1 MIRTAKMVQLSAV
14 VLEKYFDRVTRELL
28 DLGQMDFISVKEVSP
43 SLARSLREVKGVVSV
58 SALKDLR
65 KKIESIMAVGR
76 IEFPSLKHAE
86 IKPLTENG
94 LAALS
99 AEVASVESEMNLLR
113 QRQQNTQADILRLE
127 EIRKQVAAALRHK
140 APGREN
146 PYAAFLV
153 TRYGSF
159 SGDRED
165 LINVLRGVPCAVL
178 PVSDTSLHEY
188 ILIHLKKDI
197 LKVESALAE
206 TAWKGGEPVT
216 GDAAVNPEIGERLKK
231 RLEEVQTRQD
241 ELKYDVETVIGNEKQ
256 HIKDLWT
263 QLRVAETYSAI
274 QQRFNKTERT
284 FVFSG
289 WIAEKMKKKVSDGI
303 FKACNGDC
311 YIELTSA
318 AEAVEEEGL
327 VPPVLLE
334 TPKLLKPFETVIT
347 NFAVPAYGTINPS
360 YIVALTFMLMFGLM
374 FGDVG
379 HGAVVLLAGIIGTI
393 TARKKR
399 KPDYI
404 YNLMCYCGLSAVFFG
419 VMFGSYFGYSWLPAV
434 WFNYH
439 GAVVGHNASGMVQSL
454 MQILALSAWLGVG
467 MISLGIFFFF
477 YNCIC
482 CKKWLELLT
491 DKSGLAG
498 AVFYWGGVAC
508 AYFFMTDGSFAR
520 MPGWA
525 LALCFGLPTVAF
537 LVRLTVHSVKEE
549 GRFKI
554 TAVPMLIME
563 LLIEI
568 LEVFSGYLANTL
580 SFLRVAGLGIAHVSL
595 MQAFF
600 TLAEM
605 VGSDSVV
612 KAVASAF
619 LIVLGNVLVIALEG
633 LSAWIQTVRLHY
645 YEFFNKFLMGG
656 GIAFRPISLAEKR
669 ED

>member
-86 IKPLTENG
+86 IKPLTEDG

-231 RLEEVQTRQD
+231 RLEEVQSRQD

-482 CKKWLELLT
+482 CKKWLELFT

>member
-28 DLGQMDFISVKEVSP
+28 NLGQMDFISVKEVSP

-231 RLEEVQTRQD
+231 RLEEVQARQD

-520 MPGWA
+520 IPGWV
-525 LALCFGLPTVAF
+525 LALCFGLPTAAF
-537 LVRLTVHSVKEE
+537 FVRLVIHSVKEE
-549 GRFKI
+549 GRFRI
-554 TAVPMLIME
+554 SSLPMLVME

-600 TLAEM
+600 TLADM
-605 VGSDSVV
+605 VGSDSAL
-612 KAVASAF
+612 KAAASVF
-619 LIVLGNVLVIALEG
+619 LIILGNVLVIALEG

>member
-1 MIRTAKMVQLSAV
+1 MIRTARMVQLSAV

-43 SLARSLREVKGVVSV
+43 SLARSLRDVKGVVAS
-58 SALKDLR
+58 SDLKDLR
-65 KKIESIMAVGR
+65 KKVESIMAVGR

-86 IKPLTENG
+86 IRPLTEDG

-113 QRQQNTQADILRLE
+113 QRQQNTQTDILRLE
-127 EIRKQVAAALRHK
+127 EIRKQVSAALRHK
-140 APGREN
+140 APGRDN

-153 TRYGSF
+153 TRYGTF
-159 SGDRED
+159 TGDKED
-165 LINVLRGVPCAVL
+165 LINALRGVPCALL
-178 PVSDTSLHEY
+178 PVSDTSLNEY
-188 ILIHLKKDI
+188 VLIHLKKDI
-197 LKVESALAE
+197 LKIESALAE

-216 GDAAVNPEIGERLKK
+216 GEAAVNSEIEESLKK
-231 RLEEVQTRQD
+231 RLEEVHARQD

-274 QQRFNKTERT
+274 QQRFSKTERT

-289 WIAEKMKKKVSDGI
+289 WIAEKVKKKVSDGI

-379 HGAVVLLAGIIGTI
+379 HGAVVLLAGIIGTVA
-393 TARKKR
+393 ARKKR

-467 MISLGIFFFF
+467 MISLGILFFF

-520 MPGWA
+520 MPEWA
-525 LALCFGLPTVAF
+525 LGLCFGLPTVAF
-537 LVRLTVHSVKEE
+537 FVRLVIHSVKEE
-549 GRFKI
+549 GRFRI
-554 TAVPMLIME
+554 SALPMLVME

-600 TLAEM
+600 TLADM
-605 VGSDSVV
+605 VGSGS
-612 KAVASAF
+612 AVRAIASAF

>member
-140 APGREN
+140 TPGREN

-231 RLEEVQTRQD
+231 RLEEVQARQD

-520 MPGWA
+520 IPGWV
-525 LALCFGLPTVAF
+525 LALCFGLPTAAF
-537 LVRLTVHSVKEE
+537 FVRLVIHSVKEE
-549 GRFKI
+549 GRFRI
-554 TAVPMLIME
+554 SSLPMLVME

-600 TLAEM
+600 TLADM
-605 VGSDSVV
+605 VGSDSAL
-612 KAVASAF
+612 KAAASVF
-619 LIVLGNVLVIALEG
+619 LIILGNVLVIALEG

>member
-86 IKPLTENG
+86 IKPLTEDG

-231 RLEEVQTRQD
+231 RLEEVQSRQD

>member
-86 IKPLTENG
+86 IKPLTEDG

-231 RLEEVQTRQD
+231 RLEEVQARQD

-482 CKKWLELLT
+482 CKKWLELFT

>member
-28 DLGQMDFISVKEVSP
+28 NLGQMDFISVKEVSP

-231 RLEEVQTRQD
+231 RLEEVQARQD

-498 AVFYWGGVAC
+498 VVFYWGGVAC

-520 MPGWA
+520 IPGWV
-525 LALCFGLPTVAF
+525 LALCFGLPTAAF
-537 LVRLTVHSVKEE
+537 FVRLVIHSVKEE
-549 GRFKI
+549 GRFRI
-554 TAVPMLIME
+554 SSLPMLVME

-600 TLAEM
+600 TLADM
-605 VGSDSVV
+605 VGSDSAL
-612 KAVASAF
+612 KAAASVF
-619 LIVLGNVLVIALEG
+619 LIILGNVLVIALEG

>member
-1 MIRTAKMVQLSAV
+1 MIRTAKMIQLSAV
-14 VLEKYFDRVTRELL
+14 VLEKYFDRVTKELL

-43 SLARSLREVKGVVSV
+43 SLARSLRDVKGVVPS
-58 SALKDLR
+58 SDLKELR
-65 KKIESIMAVGR
+65 KKVESLMSVGR

-86 IKPLTENG
+86 IKPLTEEG
-94 LAALS
+94 LSSLAAD
-99 AEVASVESEMNLLR
+99 VNSVESEMNRLR
-113 QRQQNTQADILRLE
+113 VRQQNTQADVLRLE
-127 EIRKQVAAALRHK
+127 EIRKQVSTALRHK

-153 TRYGSF
+153 TRYGTF
-159 SGDRED
+159 TGDKED
-165 LINVLRGVPCAVL
+165 LINALRGVPCALL
-178 PVSDTSLHEY
+178 PVSDTSLNEY
-188 ILIHLKKDI
+188 VLIHLKKDI
-197 LKVESALAE
+197 LKIESALAE
-206 TAWKGGEPVT
+206 TAWKGEEPVV
-216 GDAAVNPEIGERLKK
+216 GDAAVNAEIEERLKK
-231 RLEEVQTRQD
+231 RLEEVQVRQD

-274 QQRFNKTERT
+274 QQRFSKTERT

-303 FKACNGDC
+303 FKACDGDC

-379 HGAVVLLAGIIGTI
+379 HGAVVLLLGIVGTVF
-393 TARKKR
+393 ARKKR

-439 GAVVGHNASGMVQSL
+439 GAVVGHNATGMVQSL

-482 CKKWLELLT
+482 CKKWLELFT

-605 VGSDSVV
+605 VGSDSMV

-656 GIAFRPISLAEKR
+656 GIAFRPINLAEKG
-669 ED
+669 DD

>member
-43 SLARSLREVKGVVSV
+43 SLARSLRDVKGVVAS
-58 SALKDLR
+58 SDLKDLR
-65 KKIESIMAVGR
+65 KKVESIMAVGR

-86 IKPLTENG
+86 IRPLTEDG

-231 RLEEVQTRQD
+231 RLEEVQARQD

-520 MPGWA
+520 IPGWV
-525 LALCFGLPTVAF
+525 LALCFGLPTAAF
-537 LVRLTVHSVKEE
+537 FVRLVIHSVKEE
-549 GRFKI
+549 GRFRI
-554 TAVPMLIME
+554 SSLPMLVME

-600 TLAEM
+600 TLADM
-605 VGSDSVV
+605 VGSDSAL
-612 KAVASAF
+612 KAAASVF
-619 LIVLGNVLVIALEG
+619 LIILGNVLVIALEG

>member
-520 MPGWA
+520 IPGWV
-525 LALCFGLPTVAF
+525 LALCFGLPTAAF
-537 LVRLTVHSVKEE
+537 FVRLVIHSVKEE
-549 GRFKI
+549 GRFRI
-554 TAVPMLIME
+554 SSLPMLVME

-600 TLAEM
+600 TLADM
-605 VGSDSVV
+605 VGSDSAL
-612 KAVASAF
+612 KAAASVF
-619 LIVLGNVLVIALEG
+619 LIILGNVLVIALEG

>member
-94 LAALS
+94 LAAMS

-206 TAWKGGEPVT
+206 TEWKGGEPVT

-231 RLEEVQTRQD
+231 RLEEVQARQD

-467 MISLGIFFFF
+467 IISLGIFFFF

-498 AVFYWGGVAC
+498 AVFYWAGVAC

-520 MPGWA
+520 IPGWV
-525 LALCFGLPTVAF
+525 LALCFGLPTAAF
-537 LVRLTVHSVKEE
+537 FVRLVIHSVKEE
-549 GRFKI
+549 GRFRI
-554 TAVPMLIME
+554 SSLPMLVME

-600 TLAEM
+600 TLADM
-605 VGSDSVV
+605 VGSDSAL
-612 KAVASAF
+612 KAAASVF
-619 LIVLGNVLVIALEG
+619 LIILGNVLVIALEG

>member
-1 MIRTAKMVQLSAV
+1 MIRTAKMIQLSAV
-14 VLEKYFDRVTRELL
+14 VLEKYFDRVTKELL

-43 SLARSLREVKGVVSV
+43 SLARSLRDVKGVVQS
-58 SALKDLR
+58 SDLKELR
-65 KKIESIMAVGR
+65 KKVESLMSVGR
-76 IEFPSLKHAE
+76 IEFPSLKQAE
-86 IKPLTENG
+86 IKPLTEAG
-94 LAALS
+94 LS
-99 AEVASVESEMNLLR
+99 ALTAEVNSVESEMNRLR
-113 QRQQNTQADILRLE
+113 VRQQNTQADVLRLE
-127 EIRKQVAAALRHK
+127 EIRKQVSAALRHK

-153 TRYGSF
+153 TRYGTF
-159 SGDRED
+159 SGDKED
-165 LINVLRGVPCAVL
+165 LINALRGVPCALL
-178 PVSDTSLHEY
+178 PVSDTSLNEY

-197 LKVESALAE
+197 LKIESALAE
-206 TAWKGGEPVT
+206 TSWKGEEPVV
-216 GDAAVNPEIGERLKK
+216 GDAAVNAEIEERLKK
-231 RLEEVQTRQD
+231 RLEEVQARQD

-274 QQRFNKTERT
+274 QQRFSKTERT

-303 FKACNGDC
+303 FKACDGDC

-347 NFAVPAYGTINPS
+347 NFSVPAYGTINPS

-379 HGAVVLLAGIIGTI
+379 HGAVVLLAGIIGTVF
-393 TARKKR
+393 ARRKR

-404 YNLMCYCGLSAVFFG
+404 YNLMCYCGMSAVFFG

-482 CKKWLELLT
+482 CKKWLDLLT

-508 AYFFMTDGSFAR
+508 AYLFMTDGSFAR
-520 MPGWA
+520 MPGWVM
-525 LALCFGLPTVAF
+525 ALCFGLPTVAF
-537 LVRLTVHSVKEE
+537 LVRLIVHSVKEE

-554 TAVPMLIME
+554 TAIPMLIME

-600 TLAEM
+600 TLADM
-605 VGSDSVV
+605 VGSDSAV
-612 KAVASAF
+612 KAVASVF

-656 GIAFRPISLAEKR
+656 GIAFRPINLAEKG
-669 ED
+669 DD

>member
-14 VLEKYFDRVTRELL
+14 VLEKYFDRVTQELL
-28 DLGQMDFISVKEVSP
+28 NLGQMDFISVKEVSP
-43 SLARSLREVKGVVSV
+43 SLARSLRDVKGVVAS
-58 SALKDLR
+58 SDLKELR
-65 KKIESIMAVGR
+65 KKVESIMALGR
-76 IEFPSLKHAE
+76 IEFPSLKEAT
-86 IKPLTENG
+86 IKPLTEDDF
-94 LAALS
+94 AALS
-99 AEVASVESEMNLLR
+99 AEVAAVESEMTLLR
-113 QRQQNTQADILRLE
+113 QRQQNTQTDVLRLE

-140 APGREN
+140 VPGREN

-165 LINVLRGVPCAVL
+165 LITALRGVPCAVL
-178 PVSDTSLHEY
+178 PVSETSLNDY

-197 LKVESALAE
+197 LKIEASLAE
-206 TAWKGGEPVT
+206 TAWKGGEPIV
-216 GDAAVNPEIGERLKK
+216 GDAAVNEKIEERLTR
-231 RLEEVQTRQD
+231 RLEDVRARQD
-241 ELKYDVETVIGNEKQ
+241 ELRYDVETVILNEKQ
-256 HIKDLWT
+256 HVKNLWM

-274 QQRFNKTERT
+274 QQNFNKTERT

-289 WIAEKMKKKVSDGI
+289 WIADKMKKKVSGGI

-311 YIELTSA
+311 YIEFTSA

-347 NFAVPAYGTINPS
+347 SFTVPAYGTVNPS

-379 HGAVVLLAGIIGTI
+379 HGAVVLAAGVIGTLV
-393 TARKKR
+393 ARKKQ
-399 KPDYI
+399 KSDYI

-419 VMFGSYFGYSWLPAV
+419 VMFGSYFGYSLLPAV

-439 GAVVGHNASGMVQSL
+439 GAVVGHNASGMVRSL

-482 CKKWLELLT
+482 CKKWLELFT

-508 AYFFMTDGSFAR
+508 AYFFMTDGNFTR
-520 MPGWA
+520 MPLWTLG
-525 LALCFGLPTVAF
+525 LCFGVPTLAF
-537 LVRLTVHSVKEE
+537 AVRLVLHSIEE
-549 GRFKI
+549 QGQFKLSAI
-554 TAVPMLIME
+554 PMLIME
-563 LLIEI
+563 LFIEI

-605 VGSDSVV
+605 VGNDTVLKAMASVI
-612 KAVASAF
+612 
-619 LIVLGNVLVIALEG
+619 LIIFGNVLVIALEG
-633 LSAWIQTVRLHY
+633 LSAYIQTIRLHY

-656 GIAFRPISLAEKR
+656 GIAFRPIGLGEKR

>member
-1 MIRTAKMVQLSAV
+1 MIRTARMVQLSAV

-43 SLARSLREVKGVVSV
+43 SLARSLRDVKGVVAS
-58 SALKDLR
+58 SDLKDLR
-65 KKIESIMAVGR
+65 KKVESIMAVGR
-76 IEFPSLKHAE
+76 IEFPSLKRAE
-86 IKPLTENG
+86 IRPLTEDG

-113 QRQQNTQADILRLE
+113 QRQQNTQTDILRLE
-127 EIRKQVAAALRHK
+127 EIRKQVSAALRHK
-140 APGREN
+140 APGRDN

-153 TRYGSF
+153 TRYGTF
-159 SGDRED
+159 TGDKED
-165 LINVLRGVPCAVL
+165 LINALRGVPCALL
-178 PVSDTSLHEY
+178 PVSDTSLNEY
-188 ILIHLKKDI
+188 VLIHLKKDI
-197 LKVESALAE
+197 LKIESALAE

-216 GDAAVNPEIGERLKK
+216 GEAAVNSEIEESLKK
-231 RLEEVQTRQD
+231 RLEEVHARQD

-274 QQRFNKTERT
+274 QQRFSKTERT

-289 WIAEKMKKKVSDGI
+289 WIAEKVKKKVSDGI

-379 HGAVVLLAGIIGTI
+379 HGAVVLLAGIIGTVA
-393 TARKKR
+393 ARKKR

-467 MISLGIFFFF
+467 MISLGILFFF

-520 MPGWA
+520 MPEWA
-525 LALCFGLPTVAF
+525 LALCFGLPTAAF
-537 LVRLTVHSVKEE
+537 FVRLVIHSVKEE
-549 GRFKI
+549 GRFRI
-554 TAVPMLIME
+554 SALPMLVME

-600 TLAEM
+600 TLADM
-605 VGSDSVV
+605 VGSGS
-612 KAVASAF
+612 AVRAIASAF

>member
-1 MIRTAKMVQLSAV
+1 M
-14 VLEKYFDRVTRELL
+14 LL
-28 DLGQMDFISVKEVSP
+28 
-43 SLARSLREVKGVVSV
+43 
-58 SALKDLR
+58 
-65 KKIESIMAVGR
+65 
-76 IEFPSLKHAE
+76 
-86 IKPLTENG
+86 
-94 LAALS
+94 
-99 AEVASVESEMNLLR
+99 
-113 QRQQNTQADILRLE
+113 
-127 EIRKQVAAALRHK
+127 
-140 APGREN
+140 
-146 PYAAFLV
+146 
-153 TRYGSF
+153 
-159 SGDRED
+159 
-165 LINVLRGVPCAVL
+165 
-178 PVSDTSLHEY
+178 
-188 ILIHLKKDI
+188 
-197 LKVESALAE
+197 
-206 TAWKGGEPVT
+206 
-216 GDAAVNPEIGERLKK
+216 
-231 RLEEVQTRQD
+231 
-241 ELKYDVETVIGNEKQ
+241 
-256 HIKDLWT
+256 
-263 QLRVAETYSAI
+263 
-274 QQRFNKTERT
+274 
-284 FVFSG
+284 
-289 WIAEKMKKKVSDGI
+289 
-303 FKACNGDC
+303 
-311 YIELTSA
+311 
-318 AEAVEEEGL
+318 
-327 VPPVLLE
+327 
-334 TPKLLKPFETVIT
+334 
-347 NFAVPAYGTINPS
+347 
-360 YIVALTFMLMFGLM
+360 FGLM

-379 HGAVVLLAGIIGTI
+379 HGAVVLLLGIVGTVF
-393 TARKKR
+393 ARKKR

-439 GAVVGHNASGMVQSL
+439 GAVVGHNATGMVQSL

-482 CKKWLELLT
+482 CKKWLELFT

-605 VGSDSVV
+605 VGNGSAV

-656 GIAFRPISLAEKR
+656 GIAFRPINLAEKG
-669 ED
+669 DD

>member
-28 DLGQMDFISVKEVSP
+28 NLGQMDFISVKEVSP

-65 KKIESIMAVGR
+65 KKIESIMTVGR

-231 RLEEVQTRQD
+231 RLEEVQARQD

-520 MPGWA
+520 IPGWV
-525 LALCFGLPTVAF
+525 LALCFGLPTAAF
-537 LVRLTVHSVKEE
+537 FVRLVIHSVKEE
-549 GRFKI
+549 GRFRI
-554 TAVPMLIME
+554 SSLPMLVME

-600 TLAEM
+600 TLADM
-605 VGSDSVV
+605 VGSDSAL
-612 KAVASAF
+612 KAAASVF
-619 LIVLGNVLVIALEG
+619 LIILGNVLVIALEG

>member
-86 IKPLTENG
+86 IKPLTEDG

-216 GDAAVNPEIGERLKK
+216 GDAAVNLEIGERLKK
-231 RLEEVQTRQD
+231 RLEEVQARQD

-482 CKKWLELLT
+482 CKKWLELFT

>member
-28 DLGQMDFISVKEVSP
+28 NLGQMDFISVKEVSP

-231 RLEEVQTRQD
+231 RLEEVQARQD

-520 MPGWA
+520 IPGWV
-525 LALCFGLPTVAF
+525 LALCFGLPTAAF
-537 LVRLTVHSVKEE
+537 FVRLVIHSVKEE
-549 GRFKI
+549 GRFRI
-554 TAVPMLIME
+554 SSLPMLVME

-600 TLAEM
+600 TLADM

>member
-86 IKPLTENG
+86 IKPLTEDG

-231 RLEEVQTRQD
+231 RLEEVQARQD

-520 MPGWA
+520 IPGWV
-525 LALCFGLPTVAF
+525 LALCFGLPTAAF
-537 LVRLTVHSVKEE
+537 FVRLVIHSVKEE
-549 GRFKI
+549 GRFRI
-554 TAVPMLIME
+554 SSLPMLVME

-600 TLAEM
+600 TLADM
-605 VGSDSVV
+605 VGSDSAL
-612 KAVASAF
+612 KAAASVF
-619 LIVLGNVLVIALEG
+619 LIILGNVLVIALEG

>member
-14 VLEKYFDRVTRELL
+14 VLEKHFDRVTRELL

-520 MPGWA
+520 IPGWV
-525 LALCFGLPTVAF
+525 LALCFGLPTAAF
-537 LVRLTVHSVKEE
+537 FVRLVIHSVKEE
-549 GRFKI
+549 GRFRI
-554 TAVPMLIME
+554 SSLPMLVME

-600 TLAEM
+600 TLADM
-605 VGSDSVV
+605 VGSDSAL
-612 KAVASAF
+612 KAAASVF
-619 LIVLGNVLVIALEG
+619 LIILGNVLVIALEG

>member
-231 RLEEVQTRQD
+231 RLEEVQARQD

-498 AVFYWGGVAC
+498 AVFYWGGVVC

-520 MPGWA
+520 IPGWV
-525 LALCFGLPTVAF
+525 LALCFGLPTAAF
-537 LVRLTVHSVKEE
+537 FVRLVIHSVKEE
-549 GRFKI
+549 GRFRI
-554 TAVPMLIME
+554 SSLPMLVME

-600 TLAEM
+600 TLADM
-605 VGSDSVV
+605 VGSDSAL
-612 KAVASAF
+612 KAAASVF
-619 LIVLGNVLVIALEG
+619 LIILGNVLVIALEG

>member
-86 IKPLTENG
+86 IKPLTEDG

-231 RLEEVQTRQD
+231 RLEEVQARQD